1 MVKTLTA
8 LTAAGLIVA
17 AAVSVPNK
25 AEANPALLIP
35 ALIVGGVAVVAVT
48 ANANANA
55 YYAPAGT
62 VYVQPRAQAVSNCHI
77 VRERVAG
84 GYRRVEVCN

>member
-8 LTAAGLIVA
+8 LTAAGLIAA

-35 ALIVGGVAVVAVT
+35 ALIVGGVAVVAVGT
-48 ANANANA
+48 TANANA

-62 VYVQPRAQAVSNCHI
+62 VYVQPRAQATCHI
-77 VRERVAG
+77 VRERIPG
-84 GYRRVEVCN
+84 GYRRVEVCD